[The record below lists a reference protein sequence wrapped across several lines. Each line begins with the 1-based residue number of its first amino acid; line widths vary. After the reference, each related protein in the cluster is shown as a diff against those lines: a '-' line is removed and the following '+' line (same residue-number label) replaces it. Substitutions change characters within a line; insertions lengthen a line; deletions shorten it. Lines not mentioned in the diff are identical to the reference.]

1 MSPDTLMN
9 LLRNWLKY
17 ECHVDPYGHIFP
29 SKTAI
34 DIAHFYFIESTK
46 FTKTIEDAKMDRQ
59 GGILVSFQKGGEKN
73 KYILHIMM
81 DGTID
86 YYTKSSGGKSTKQR
100 LSFNDGNKKGFGTDK
115 YHF

>member
-17 ECHVDPYGHIFP
+17 ESHVDPYGYIYP

-34 DIAHFYFIESTK
+34 DIAHFYFIQSTK

-59 GGILVSFQKGGEKN
+59 GGLVISFQKGKEKN
-73 KYILHIMM
+73 KYVLHVMM

-86 YYTKSSGGKSTKQR
+86 YYTKSGSGKATKER
-100 LSFNDGNKKGFGTDK
+100 LSFHDEKKGFGTDK
-115 YHF
+115 YQF